1 MSYLSDLV
9 KDPVKECKVYIEK
22 GCAHVDEILCNIP
35 ECKML
40 KDMENETKKA
50 YVIIEYFGCFDSSY
64 QKVYG
69 VTLDKV
75 KAEILKTESIESH
88 KKMPESE
95 LPMTWEKFGELEQIY
110 DEKLEEFNNDEIALF
125 ASGWCFDDCTM
136 EDFYM
141 MADLY
146 DDYFYD
152 DFVMTNIVETNL
164 Y

>member
-1 MSYLSDLV
+1 MELSLAK
-9 KDPVKECKVYIEK
+9 KDPKEMIF
-22 GCAHVDEILCNIP
+22 
-35 ECKML
+35 L
-40 KDMENETKKA
+40 KLNDKKA
-50 YVIIEYFGCFDSSY
+50 YVIMEYYGQYEDSH

-88 KKMPESE
+88 KKKPESE
-95 LPMTWEKFGELEQIY
+95 LPMTWEKFGELEDIFQ
-110 DEKLEEFNNDEIALF
+110 EKLEEFNNDENALF

-136 EDFYM
+136 EEFYM
-141 MADLY
+141 MEDLY

-152 DFVMTNIVETNL
+152 DYVMTRIIETNL